1 MVDRLIKRMVSS
13 FYDSDFLQ
21 NEFLCWL
28 DWGLDAKTRERTR
41 LVWYLNRVKLN
52 RLTFDI
58 NEHVSNGLMFV
69 NRGLWRLKLRRGP
82 LVDDG

>member
-1 MVDRLIKRMVSS
+1 MITRTVSS
-13 FYDSDFLQ
+13 FYDFDLLQ
-21 NEFLCWL
+21 NEFLSWL
-28 DWGLDAKTRERTR
+28 DCGLDAKTRKRTR

-69 NRGLWRLKLRRGP
+69 NRGLWRLKLRFRLLAG
-82 LVDDG
+82 DR